1 MRLGKCDIERMLFSK
16 HTSEIIS
23 LNMLPGMPDMYLSS
37 VIWSLHMLKMARKFE
52 EKMFE
57 KRDVYLEF
65 Y

>member
-1 MRLGKCDIERMLFSK
+1 MRLENEILKECYYK
-16 HTSEIIS
+16 HNYEIIS